1 MHLFYVAF
9 HIYVIV
15 NDSTRRLWLNPWV
28 GKILWRRK
36 WQPIPL
42 FLPGKSHG
50 QRSLVV
56 HSSHGHKR
64 VGHDCWLT
72 NDFLK
77 ACLFVLKRPILHMKR
92 CSTSLIIRKIQ
103 IKTTMRYHFT
113 QVERPS
119 LKKSTNKEF
128 LCLVWWL
135 GLSAPNARGQGSIPD
150 QGSRSH
156 MPQLRPRAVK

>member
-1 MHLFYVAF
+1 MIQPGDSGWIPGWGRSSGEGNGNPF
-9 HIYVIV
+9 HYSCLG
-15 NDSTRRLWLNPWV
+15 NPMDRGAWWST
-28 GKILWRRK
+28 
-36 WQPIPL
+36 
-42 FLPGKSHG
+42 
-50 QRSLVV
+50 V
-56 HSSHGHKR
+56 HMVTKES
-64 VGHDCWLT
+64 DTTEWLT

>member
-1 MHLFYVAF
+1 MIQPGDSGWIPGWGRSSGEGNGNPF
-9 HIYVIV
+9 HSCLGNPI
-15 NDSTRRLWLNPWV
+15 DRGAWWST
-28 GKILWRRK
+28 
-36 WQPIPL
+36 
-42 FLPGKSHG
+42 
-50 QRSLVV
+50 V
-56 HSSHGHKR
+56 HMVTKES
-64 VGHDCWLT
+64 DTTEWLT

-103 IKTTMRYHFT
+103 IKTTMRYHSHRS
-113 QVERPS
+113 ERPS
-119 LKKSTNKEF
+119 LKKSTNKKL
-128 LCLVWWL
+128 LCLVQWL